1 MSSATEYQPVP
12 TTTQSKSRRCRPS
25 SGGIFAIVA
34 LCAAFGIALIVF
46 GVLEYKKIDYLSTKP
61 SSCRVNAVG
70 TERKTE
76 IRLSHVY
83 PVWNVDIVK
92 QSQSN
97 NAEKNLVVLRSSLK
111 IKGPGDYKFPA
122 EALEDAQRLYS
133 VSFCDHI

>member
-34 LCAAFGIALIVF
+34 LCVAFGIPLIVF
-46 GVLEYKKIDYLSTKP
+46 GVLEYKKVDYLSNQP
-61 SSCRVNAVG
+61 SSCRVNG
-70 TERKTE
+70 IDTERKTE
-76 IRLSHVY
+76 LKLSSVY

-97 NAEKNLVVLRSSLK
+97 NAEKIL
-111 IKGPGDYKFPA
+111 
-122 EALEDAQRLYS
+122 LYY
-133 VSFCDHI
+133 VRA